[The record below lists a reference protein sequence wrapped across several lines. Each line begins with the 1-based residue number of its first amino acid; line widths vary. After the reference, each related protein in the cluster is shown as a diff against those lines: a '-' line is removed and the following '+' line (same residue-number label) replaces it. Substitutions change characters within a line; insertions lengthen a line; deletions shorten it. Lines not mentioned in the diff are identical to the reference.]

1 MTIGSDLRNGDSN
14 IWTLLD
20 CYEELCN
27 EIHTF
32 IFVPVHI
39 QLFAS
44 VSSTLVFEVHFTSLQ
59 IRCFVCSGCFYNAS
73 ILSKQSFQIFLLK
86 LKQHWTSYHKYILY
100 IKLWLYTCI
109 VCIFPTLSF
118 GI

>member
-14 IWTLLD
+14 IWTLFD

-44 VSSTLVFEVHFTSLQ
+44 VSSTLVSEVHFAFLQ
-59 IRCFVCSGCFYNAS
+59 IKVLCEFWIFFMLVPYPNRVSRV
-73 ILSKQSFQIFLLK
+73 SFQI
-86 LKQHWTSYHKYILY
+86 SY
-100 IKLWLYTCI
+100 
-109 VCIFPTLSF
+109 
-118 GI
+118 